1 MSALLPAEKEPEWER
16 AHPLT
21 FKEAAKK
28 TLARVQQN
36 KAIRRRF
43 RALNRFSAGTEEG
56 SIEKAEEKEQ
66 ELDENSEPIVR
77 YEKSEYLLEETTV

>member
-43 RALNRFSAGTEEG
+43 RALNRFSAGTE
-56 SIEKAEEKEQ
+56 KADEKEQ
-66 ELDENSEPIVR
+66 EVDENSEPIVR
-77 YEKSEYLLEETTV
+77 YENSEYLVEETTV